1 MDDYNYI
8 NKVRLGE
15 EAYWIKDTV
24 SGYVTNSVSDLMFY
38 TKTANLANVATSG
51 NYNDLTGKPS
61 LPSFAGYTMNVTV
74 KQLGGAGGSTETDTT
89 TTFYALG
96 DSGNQDYGN
105 RTSVIDLRN
114 YVLKTRLP
122 IAGTAGVLS
131 GVSGMGCINLSPNYG
146 FALESNYN
154 YLQVQTVADMSAYN
168 QKDSAFAI
176 SKGTLEIVL
185 AGKNYLQANNYA
197 TNNNG
202 GTIRTASNY
211 GTEIAMSSGAT
222 PTPTGQLCATVFT
235 YSNYGSASNQL
246 FISKGTLENVI
257 TGKGLIDNT
266 VSNLVNYTPTNSL
279 ASVALTGDYNDL
291 LNKPII
297 PIVNNG
303 ILTIQQNGATIDSF
317 SANASLDTT
326 VNIIVPTSVS
336 DLINDSNFI
345 DPTYFSTITGYDA
358 NETQILKHVQGT
370 LTWETIPTS
379 I

>member
-96 DSGNQDYGN
+96 DSGNQDYSN

-279 ASVALTGDYNDL
+279 ASVALTGDYSDL

-345 DPTYFSTITGYDA
+345 DPTYFTTITGYDA

>member
-105 RTSVIDLRN
+105 RTSIIDLRN
-114 YVLKTRLP
+114 YVLKTHLP

-211 GTEIAMSSGAT
+211 GTEIAMSSGTT
-222 PTPTGQLCATVFT
+222 PAPTGQLCATVFT

-279 ASVALTGDYNDL
+279 ASVALTGDYSDL

-345 DPTYFSTITGYDA
+345 DPTYFTTITGYDA
-358 NETQILKHVQGT
+358 SATQTLKNVNGT
-370 LTWETIPTS
+370 LTWVTDTI
-379 I
+379 

>member
-105 RTSVIDLRN
+105 RTSIIDLRN
-114 YVLKTRLP
+114 YVLKTHLP

-211 GTEIAMSSGAT
+211 GTEIAMSSGTT

-266 VSNLVNYTPTNSL
+266 VSNLLNYTPTNSL
-279 ASVALTGDYNDL
+279 ASVALTGDYDDL
-291 LNKPII
+291 LNKPTI
-297 PIVNNG
+297 PIVNDA
-303 ILTIQQNGATIDSF
+303 ILTIQKNGTTIDTF
-317 SANASLDTT
+317 SANSSLNTT
-326 VNIIVPTSVS
+326 INITVPTLIS
-336 DLINDSNFI
+336 DLTNDSNFI
-345 DPTYFSTITGYDA
+345 NPTYFTTITGYDA
-358 NETQILKHVQGT
+358 AATQILKNINGT
-370 LTWETIPTS
+370 LTWVTDTI
-379 I
+379 